1 MSWNSGFTAGPPL
14 TEKDAAEVAETLGLK
29 LGTSR
34 HKFAGSYRTK
44 GLHAYKTGRH
54 EGVAFFGQGGSDE
67 DKTKALDDPKY
78 RPKLITVTDPD
89 DDYPA
94 DPDDDYPADPD
105 DEYPAGPDDMSSG
118 PPSKQATTASSS
130 PVMATALDTIG
141 RCFEINFDK
150 HSFIGIGPKI
160 FDIGEN
166 QVDLVSR
173 PSGKTKTKTVSTD
186 EESSETFSTKVDISA
201 SFGCFGGSASFGLDK
216 SESRSKHTTRITVEN
231 VCNKYK
237 VSGSTN
243 FILQPENFLNA
254 DLAER
259 IRKGDISMEDLE
271 KVIGVFYAREYCL
284 GGVFTRSYLME
295 KSANETSLDVR
306 SKIEATFGGVLAKAS
321 LGIEIG
327 VSKSKLNKK
336 AQCRIVEDI
345 VGGDTQ
351 IWLGAGNHRE
361 GDKLL
366 AKWADSVNDTN
377 LHPTSYALEFSWK
390 LVEALNQ
397 SLGEDYKD
405 HLQAKWKEQNIA
417 ANLDKLE
424 FVQEDKPPSF
434 FHLKNGNGHYLAVSD
449 NNINQQGVC
458 VWSKTDTA
466 GQLWIW
472 EGKKLKS
479 KLGAKYLSVSQD
491 SGSRGAEVILWNN
504 KSGKDIAGQQW
515 ALKKDGHLQ
524 NEKGLFL
531 AVNGN
536 GGRGSELCQWS
547 SKNEGGEIWEQVD
560 HVE

>member
-34 HKFAGSYRTK
+34 HKFAGRYRIK
-44 GLHAYKTGRH
+44 GLYAYKTGRH

-78 RPKLITVTDPD
+78 RPELITVTDPD

-94 DPDDDYPADPD
+94 DPDDDYPAGPD
-105 DEYPAGPDDMSSG
+105 DDYPAGPDDMSSG

-141 RCFEINFDK
+141 RCFVIDFDK

-160 FDIGEN
+160 FDIDEN
-166 QVDLVSR
+166 QVDLVKR
-173 PSGKTKTKTVSTD
+173 PQANTETETVSSD
-186 EESSETFSTKVDISA
+186 EATSKTFSTKVGVSA
-201 SFGCFGGSASFGLDK
+201 SFMGFGGSASFGLDK
-216 SESRSKHTTRITVEN
+216 SEARSKHTTRITVEN

-243 FILQPENFLNA
+243 FILQPENFLDA

-271 KVIGVFYAREYCL
+271 KVIGVFYAREYHL
-284 GGVFTRSYLME
+284 GGVFTRSYFME
-295 KSANETSLDVR
+295 KKEKETSLDVR
-306 SKIEATFGGVLAKAS
+306 SKVEATFNGVLAKAS
-321 LGIEIG
+321 LSVEIG
-327 VSKSKLNKK
+327 MSKAKLNKK

-345 VGGDTQ
+345 VGGDTE
-351 IWLGAGNHRE
+351 IWLGAGSHRE
-361 GDKLL
+361 GDRLL
-366 AKWADSVNDTN
+366 TEWSASVNDTN

-405 HLQAKWKEQNIA
+405 FLQAKWNKQKLTA
-417 ANLDKLE
+417 KLDELE
-424 FVQEDKPPSF
+424 FVQEDKPPPF
-434 FHLKNGNGHYLAVSD
+434 FHLKNGNGHYLAVSG
-449 NNINQQGVC
+449 NNFNQSGVC
-458 VWSKTDTA
+458 VWSKTSSA

-472 EGKKLKS
+472 EGKKLRT
-479 KLGAKYLSVSQD
+479 KLGAKYLSISRN
-491 SGSRGAEVILWNN
+491 SGSRGAEVILWSN
-504 KSGKDIAGQQW
+504 KGEDRAGQQW

-524 NEKGLFL
+524 NGKGLFL

-547 SKNEGGEIWEQVD
+547 SKNGGGQIWEQVD